1 MRNISAARNDVTARR
16 LRGCTKMDEERP
28 FVIESPTRIRLGPD
42 ARFWAEQHG
51 LSLEEMA
58 KFLLTKE
65 KKVEKANVAPLL

>member
-1 MRNISAARNDVTARR
+1 VTARR